1 MTADPQP
8 VGRRGDTIPK
18 GKDLNARGS
27 RPDLGRTDRGGRGFK
42 DFQDLLKEGHE

>member
-1 MTADPQP
+1 MTADLRP

-18 GKDLNARGS
+18 GKDLNARCS
-27 RPDLGRTDRGGRGFK
+27 RPDLGHMERGGRGVT